1 MTCIVTASVIVIVS
15 VSSASRNEGVSVTVI
30 VSVMGMVTTIG
41 GGGGGGAVLPAPLSA
56 MDCVKLEPAWVL
68 ATLLRP
74 ALSVN
79 VIVPLGAGPEG
90 ATNEI
95 VKLQTPPA
103 GSVVGSD
110 VAPLVQEMGPTVKA
124 ELCEIAAEES
134 VSGASPMSDAWIDCV
149 AVCPAATLP
158 KPRLPAE

>member
-1 MTCIVTASVIVIVS
+1 MTCTVTASLIVIVS

-30 VSVMGMVTTIG
+30 VSVMGSVATAG
-41 GGGGGGAVLPAPLSA
+41 GGGGGGALLPPPFSA
-56 MDCVKLEPAWVL
+56 MDCVKFEPAGTL

-79 VIVPLGAGPEG
+79 VIVPLAAGPEG

-103 GSVVGSD
+103 
-110 VAPLVQEMGPTVKA
+110 
-124 ELCEIAAEES
+124 
-134 VSGASPMSDAWIDCV
+134 
-149 AVCPAATLP
+149 
-158 KPRLPAE
+158 

>member
-1 MTCIVTASVIVIVS
+1 MTCIVTASVILIVS
-15 VSSASRNEGVSVTVI
+15 LSSASRNEGVSVMVI
-30 VSVMGMVTTIG
+30 VSVMGIVTTAG

-90 ATNEI
+90 ARNEI
-95 VKLQTPPA
+95 VKLQAPPA
-103 GSVVGSD
+103 GNAVGSD
-110 VAPLVQEMGPTVKA
+110 VAPVVQVMAPTVNA
-124 ELCEIAAEES
+124 ELCEIATEES
-134 VSGASPMSDAWIDCV
+134 VSGA
-149 AVCPAATLP
+149 
-158 KPRLPAE
+158 